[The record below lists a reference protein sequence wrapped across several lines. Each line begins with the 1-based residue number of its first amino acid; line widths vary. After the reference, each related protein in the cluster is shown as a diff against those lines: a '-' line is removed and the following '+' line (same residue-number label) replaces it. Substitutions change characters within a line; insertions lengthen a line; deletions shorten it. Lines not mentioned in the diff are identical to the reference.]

1 MTEAEW
7 LACVEPTPMLE
18 FLRDKISDRKLRL
31 FGVACA
37 RRVSHLLADDRSRRA
52 IEVAEQLAEG
62 LVAEEERQEA
72 FRSGM
77 DVVIEKVH
85 QPYGIATTRAMAAY
99 RPAFRQAMSAALY
112 AAESAAGSAG
122 SHGRR
127 AASGEQARQHKEQV
141 VLARDI
147 FGNPFRPFIL
157 GPAWLTFTVVQL
169 SQAIYAE
176 RAFDTMPILA
186 DAMEEAGCN
195 SEEILQH
202 CRADG
207 DHVRGCWVVD
217 LLTGRE

>member
-7 LACVEPTPMLE
+7 LACVETMPMLE

-37 RRVSHLLADDRSRRA
+37 RRVWPLLADDRSRRA

-62 LVAEEERQEA
+62 LVNEEERQEA

-127 AASGEQARQHKEQV
+127 ADWNDRAWRHKEQV
-141 VLARDI
+141 VLAREI
-147 FGNPFRPFIL
+147 FGNPFRPVIIT
-157 GPAWLTFTVVQL
+157 PAWLTFTVVQL

-176 RAFDTMPILA
+176 RAFDRMPILA
-186 DAMEEAGCN
+186 DALEDAGCN
-195 SEEILQH
+195 NGDVLMH
-202 CRADG
+202 CRSG
-207 DHVRGCWVVD
+207 GEHCRGCWVVD
-217 LLTGRE
+217 LLLGKQ